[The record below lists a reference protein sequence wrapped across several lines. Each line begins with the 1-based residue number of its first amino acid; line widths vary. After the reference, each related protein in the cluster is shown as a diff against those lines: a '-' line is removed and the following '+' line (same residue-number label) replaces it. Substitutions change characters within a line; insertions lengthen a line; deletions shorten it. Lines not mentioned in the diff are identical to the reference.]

1 MDDPLLP
8 SIIILILLIFVN
20 AFFAAAEIAVISLN
34 EGKLS
39 RQAEEGDKMAAR
51 LLKLVHAPD
60 NFLSTIQI
68 VITLGIGGEISLH
81 SEDVRYVDVRPIQR
95 VA

>member
-39 RQAEEGDKMAAR
+39 RQAE
-51 LLKLVHAPD
+51 
-60 NFLSTIQI
+60 
-68 VITLGIGGEISLH
+68 
-81 SEDVRYVDVRPIQR
+81 
-95 VA
+95 

>member
-51 LLKLVHAPD
+51 LLKISRMSLY
-60 NFLSTIQI
+60 NKMRKY
-68 VITLGIGGEISLH
+68 EIS
-81 SEDVRYVDVRPIQR
+81 
-95 VA
+95 